1 MGSVVSGAVAL
12 AVVLLGKSV
21 DGRVAGLAIVYA
33 MNFAENFTY
42 MARAYSDCQMTMNSV
57 ERVMEYLVVDKE
69 IYEPAPSRLADSFS
83 EDQRWPPDGSVEFKN
98 LCLRYRST
106 SPLVLK

>member
-1 MGSVVSGAVAL
+1 MGSVVSGVVAL
-12 AVVLLGKSV
+12 AVVLLGKAV

-69 IYEPAPSRLADSFS
+69 IYEPPSSRLVDGSLV
-83 EDQRWPPDGSVEFKN
+83 DQLWPSDGSVEFKN
-98 LCLRYRST
+98 LCLRYRAT